1 MAIQS
6 LKGQKHP
13 KQIPCTL
20 EKAGTNFCPPMIKQS
35 HIHLYALSMFQ
46 SLRWMICKMNKNV
59 CLMFNFVI
67 NDKDLH

>member
-20 EKAGTNFCPPMIKQS
+20 ENAWTNFCPPMIKQS
-35 HIHLYALSMFQ
+35 Y
-46 SLRWMICKMNKNV
+46 SLIYIIYVPITKMDDLQNEQKCVFNV
-59 CLMFNFVI
+59 
-67 NDKDLH
+67 